1 MSQIIRRILV
11 PVDFSEHS
19 DRATW
24 YACELAACVG
34 ARVEL
39 LHVVEDPFVSGAW
52 SPGVYLGPSAEI
64 LEGILTDAQNR
75 LERAASA
82 AASSGLRPHVVV
94 LRGHPAQS
102 IVEYAKACDADLIVM
117 GTHGRT
123 GIAHLLLGSV
133 AERTLRTAACPVLTT
148 KLTPATTR
156 VVDDVEHASV
166 VA

>member
-1 MSQIIRRILV
+1 MTQIIRRILV

-19 DRATW
+19 ERATW
-24 YACELAACVG
+24 YACELAATVG
-34 ARVEL
+34 AHVEL
-39 LHVVEDPFVSGAW
+39 LHVVEDPFVSGAY
-52 SPGVYLGPSAEI
+52 SPGVYLGPSAEA
-64 LEGILTDAQNR
+64 LDGIVTDAENR
-75 LERAASA
+75 LDRAASA
-82 AASSGLRPHVVV
+82 VASSGLRPDRVV

-102 IVEYAKACDADLIVM
+102 IADHAKACDADLIVM

-133 AERTLRTAACPVLTT
+133 AERTLRTADCPVLTI

-156 VVDDVEHASV
+156 VVEEHASV